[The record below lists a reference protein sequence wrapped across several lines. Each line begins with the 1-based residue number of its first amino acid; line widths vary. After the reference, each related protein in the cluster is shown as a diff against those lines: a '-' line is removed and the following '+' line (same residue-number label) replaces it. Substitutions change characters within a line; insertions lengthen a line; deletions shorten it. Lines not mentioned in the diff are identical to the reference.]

1 MAIVVP
7 TPEAVA
13 SKWSSRT
20 AAATGDYT
28 AGVKA
33 PKRDWQSNT
42 EKAAANYQ
50 AAVQAGNIGAK
61 FTYGVKRVGTAK
73 WQANAVN
80 LGSQRFAAGVQNA
93 APAMS
98 TGIAPYLSVISGLTL
113 PERQPRGNPAN
124 YQRSA
129 AVGTALNAKRV
140 SLMGAGI

>member
-1 MAIVVP
+1 MSIVVP

-13 SKWSSRT
+13 SKWAART
-20 AAATGDYT
+20 SAASADYT

-73 WQANAVN
+73 WQQNAIA
-80 LGSQRFAAGVQNA
+80 LGSQRFASGVQNA
-93 APAMS
+93 APSMS
-98 TGIAPYLSVISGLTL
+98 TGISPYLAVISSLTL
-113 PERQPRGNPAN
+113 PDRQPRGRGRHSRAQWSSPPW
-124 YQRSA
+124 R
-129 AVGTALNAKRV
+129 L
-140 SLMGAGI
+140 